1 MYLLACHHPIVSV
14 CLLTRHLYLAEL
26 VQLSSRIERAIQ
38 DGTLGEPGA
47 GVEDIIVG
55 GMHSLMIDETGR
67 VSITS
72 PIL

>member
-1 MYLLACHHPIVSV
+1 MLIHAPRV
-14 CLLTRHLYLAEL
+14 E
-26 VQLSSRIERAIQ
+26 QAIK

-67 VSITS
+67 VSTIV
-72 PIL
+72 PPVFPLLG